1 MEQSNKKQNN
11 LKKSLKRL
19 AQKPKLKNVLLL
31 LLLLLPSCSLEI
43 CDSFC
48 FIYEP
53 LLPSKNDTLKTQQH
67 LNIYYELYEL
77 ECNE

>member
-11 LKKSLKRL
+11 LKKFLKKL

-31 LLLLLPSCSLEI
+31 LLLLPSCSHEI
-43 CDSFC
+43 SDSFC